1 MSISIGSNPASVAA
15 LRVYQ
20 QVKQHGEPTPS
31 RAELQAKLD
40 AEQGLSSNNASLETA
55 PTNLSNPAQVNTQLN
70 TQATPLSNEEQ
81 IQQQRELERA
91 WGLMS
96 AVLGTQLDEYA

>member
-1 MSISIGSNPASVAA
+1 MSIPIGSTPTGLAA

-20 QVKQHGEPTPS
+20 QVRQHGEPTPS
-31 RAELQAKLD
+31 RTELQAKLD
-40 AEQGLSSNNASLETA
+40 AEQALSTSSERVGTNQAVSNLTS
-55 PTNLSNPAQVNTQLN
+55 
-70 TQATPLSNEEQ
+70 EEQ

>member
-31 RAELQAKLD
+31 RADLQAKID
-40 AEQGLSSNNASLETA
+40 AEQGLSSSNTRLETDPA
-55 PTNLSNPAQVNTQLN
+55 NLSNLSQVN

-96 AVLGTQLDEYA
+96 AVLGTQLDEYV

>member
-1 MSISIGSNPASVAA
+1 MFIPIGSTPTGIAA

-31 RAELQAKLD
+31 RTELQAKLD
-40 AEQGLSSNNASLETA
+40 AEQALSTSGERVS
-55 PTNLSNPAQVNTQLN
+55 TN
-70 TQATPLSNEEQ
+70 QAVSKLTSEEQ

>member
-40 AEQGLSSNNASLETA
+40 SEQGLSSSDAHLETDQVS
-55 PTNLSNPAQVNTQLN
+55 LSKPVPVSIQTA
-70 TQATPLSNEEQ
+70 PLSNQEQ
-81 IQQQRELERA
+81 VQQQRELERA

>member
-31 RAELQAKLD
+31 RADLQAKID
-40 AEQGLSSNNASLETA
+40 AEQGLSSSNTRLETDPA
-55 PTNLSNPAQVNTQLN
+55 NLSNLSQVN

>member
-31 RAELQAKLD
+31 RAELQAKID
-40 AEQGLSSNNASLETA
+40 AEQGLSSSNTRLETDPA
-55 PTNLSNPAQVNTQLN
+55 NLSNLSQVN

>member
-1 MSISIGSNPASVAA
+1 MSIPIGSTPTGIAA

-31 RAELQAKLD
+31 RTDLQAKLD
-40 AEQGLSSNNASLETA
+40 AEQGLSASSERVDK
-55 PTNLSNPAQVNTQLN
+55 NQQVSSLTI
-70 TQATPLSNEEQ
+70 EEQ
-81 IQQQRELERA
+81 LQQQRELERA
-91 WGLMS
+91 WGLIS

>member
-40 AEQGLSSNNASLETA
+40 AEQGLSSNNANLETDQA
-55 PTNLSNPAQVNTQLN
+55 NLSNPAQVN